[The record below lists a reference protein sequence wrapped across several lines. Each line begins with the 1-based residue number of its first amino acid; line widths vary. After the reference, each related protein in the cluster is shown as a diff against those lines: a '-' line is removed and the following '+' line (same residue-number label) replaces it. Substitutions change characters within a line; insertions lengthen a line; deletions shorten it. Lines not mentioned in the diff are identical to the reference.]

1 MVMRDLPVFQTRHS
15 RTHIDAAG
23 NVGRGADGAGSQGV
37 NQGERGAAHARPRD
51 AYRDVPILVKP
62 PWGHDISLYFF
73 AGGVSCGAFVVGTL
87 ADLVG
92 GPRRAGL
99 ARTAHYVAFAAMA
112 PCPVLLIHDLGRR
125 SRFHHML
132 RVFKPSSP
140 MNLGA
145 WALSAHGAFA
155 TVTAAHA
162 LCEEVDLP
170 VVGSLLRLL
179 PRRALAAA
187 GIPSALTLGGYTG
200 VLLGTSSV
208 PLWMTSPLLG
218 GLFMASSL
226 STGAA
231 AVTLAA
237 AARRGGHGGNTH
249 DEGVTRLDLA
259 LSATEVAA
267 LAGYLATSGK
277 AVTPLLH
284 GVVGLVMAT
293 ATAGIVA
300 TPLLEAAGLRA
311 EGVRTGRLGLVA
323 AAVTLAS
330 GVLLRYGIVFGGHK
344 SALDR
349 AATLTATE
357 PSRRATGWGARATR

>member
-1 MVMRDLPVFQTRHS
+1 MVMRDLPVLQTTHS
-15 RTHIDAAG
+15 HTRIDAAG
-23 NVGRGADGAGSQGV
+23 NVGRGAHSHGSTGV

-73 AGGVSCGAFVVGTL
+73 SGGVSCGAFVLGAL

-92 GPRRAGL
+92 GPRRRGL

-132 RVFKPSSP
+132 RIFKPSSP

-145 WALSAHGAFA
+145 WALTAHGAFA
-155 TVTAAHA
+155 TVTAARA
-162 LCEEVDLP
+162 LCEEVEPP
-170 VVGSLLRLL
+170 VVGPLLRLL

-208 PLWMTSPLLG
+208 PVWMNSPLLG

-237 AARRGGHGGNTH
+237 GLRGGGRGGDGE
-249 DEGVTRLDLA
+249 DEGLARLDLV
-259 LSATEVAA
+259 LSAAEVAV

-277 AVTPLLH
+277 AVRPLLN
-284 GVVGLVMAT
+284 GLTGLLMAA
-293 ATAGIVA
+293 ATTGIVA
-300 TPLLEAAGLRA
+300 TPVLEAVGLRA
-311 EGVRTGRLGLVA
+311 EGARKGKRVTVVGV
-323 AAVTLAS
+323 VTLVS
-330 GVLLRYGIVFGGHK
+330 GLLLRYGVVFGGHR

-349 AATLTATE
+349 EATLEATK
-357 PSRRATGWGARATR
+357 PSRRATGWGAPEA

>member
-1 MVMRDLPVFQTRHS
+1 MVMRDLPFLQTRHS

-23 NVGRGADGAGSQGV
+23 NVGRGAYSNGSKGV
-37 NQGERGAAHARPRD
+37 NQGERGAAHVRPRD

-73 AGGVSCGAFVVGTL
+73 SGGISCGAFVLGAL
-87 ADLVG
+87 ADLGG
-92 GPRRAGL
+92 GPRRQGL

-112 PCPVLLIHDLGRR
+112 LCPVLLIHDLGRR

-132 RVFKPSSP
+132 RIFKPSSP

-145 WALSAHGAFA
+145 WALTLHGAFA

-162 LCEEVDLP
+162 LSEEVELP
-170 VVGSLLRLL
+170 VVGPVLRLL
-179 PRRALAAA
+179 PRRVLATG

-208 PLWMTSPLLG
+208 PVWMTSPLLG

-237 AARRGGHGGNTH
+237 ELRRGGHGDDDA
-249 DEGVTRLDLA
+249 DEGLARLDLV
-259 LSATEVAA
+259 LSAAEVAV
-267 LAGYLATSGK
+267 LAGYLITSGK
-277 AVTPLLH
+277 AVKPLLN
-284 GVVGLVMAT
+284 GGTGLLMAA
-293 ATAGIVA
+293 ATTGIVA
-300 TPLLEAAGLRA
+300 TPVLEAVGLRG
-311 EGVRTGRLGLVA
+311 EGARKGKRAAVA
-323 AAVTLAS
+323 ATVTLVS
-330 GVLLRYGIVFGGHK
+330 GLLLRYGVVFAGHT

-349 AATLTATE
+349 EATIEATK
-357 PSRRATGWGARATR
+357 PSPHVAGWGAHAI